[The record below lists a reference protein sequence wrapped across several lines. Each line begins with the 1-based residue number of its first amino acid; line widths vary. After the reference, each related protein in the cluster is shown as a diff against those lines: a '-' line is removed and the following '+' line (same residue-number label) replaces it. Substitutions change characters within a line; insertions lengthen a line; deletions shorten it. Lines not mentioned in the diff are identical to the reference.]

1 MQYKHI
7 QTHTCMCQSRSGGV
21 FGGLWQTLYVS
32 GSDITFPIGCDGAW
46 VWVNKRGFGLGPLP
60 AAWGG
65 WFRDLR
71 QRRRGGCAKWGCGG
85 AQGWSKKVLA
95 PMSWGALSE
104 ARLVQPQETVI
115 RGHGCD
121 YCVCSCNTSKYTINS
136 FNTG

>member
-65 WFRDLR
+65 RFRDLR
-71 QRRRGGCAKWGCGG
+71 QRRRGGVREIG
-85 AQGWSKKVLA
+85 
-95 PMSWGALSE
+95 LSE
-104 ARLVQPQETVI
+104 GAGME
-115 RGHGCD
+115 
-121 YCVCSCNTSKYTINS
+121 
-136 FNTG
+136 